1 MRRSRGE
8 GSVYQRK
15 DGLWVA
21 RYEVAGKRKTST
33 GRLNGRGRTARRWLR
48 TRTPTARRATMPARR
63 QRGGSSN
70 WLLGLVRLSLLSRH
84 HSTVG
89 LSPKRHGKRYEERF
103 STEMFAHTSDLRGRG
118 IAPEDVKVEGN
129 PTGLPGALDRDVRA
143 AQEIHRGHREGRIE
157 PPTA

>member
-1 MRRSRGE
+1 
-8 GSVYQRK
+8 
-15 DGLWVA
+15 
-21 RYEVAGKRKTST
+21 
-33 GRLNGRGRTARRWLR
+33 
-48 TRTPTARRATMPARR
+48 MPARR

-143 AQEIHRGHREGRIE
+143 AQEIHRGHREGRIAGE
-157 PPTA
+157 GLGTTLADLFSELDWGAGRSDAG